1 MGLTIRENFRLCE
14 NLVSFE
20 EIPYFNLL
28 NFQSSNYIL
37 NRVEKLSDAAEL
49 TRAEN
54 SGISTELRWR
64 NYFFFTFGETRSCRC
79 EMHSLNPVFFF
90 NQHRLIR
97 AVFCFIFRLN
107 LNGQFYEQ
115 ENNFIKDM
123 NIEAEHWSNK
133 LSGFR
138 KSNEKKFILLL

>member
-1 MGLTIRENFRLCE
+1 
-14 NLVSFE
+14 
-20 EIPYFNLL
+20 
-28 NFQSSNYIL
+28 
-37 NRVEKLSDAAEL
+37 
-49 TRAEN
+49 
-54 SGISTELRWR
+54 
-64 NYFFFTFGETRSCRC
+64 
-79 EMHSLNPVFFF
+79 MHSLNPAFFF